1 MCAHSVNKKL
11 ENKIYI
17 QYIMN
22 TKLFNQDLIMGYIS
36 PDIKTIHIKTEG
48 VLCGSF
54 NGAHI
59 PGYGDEDV
67 WADE

>member
-1 MCAHSVNKKL
+1 
-11 ENKIYI
+11 
-17 QYIMN
+17 MN

-67 WADE
+67 WADD